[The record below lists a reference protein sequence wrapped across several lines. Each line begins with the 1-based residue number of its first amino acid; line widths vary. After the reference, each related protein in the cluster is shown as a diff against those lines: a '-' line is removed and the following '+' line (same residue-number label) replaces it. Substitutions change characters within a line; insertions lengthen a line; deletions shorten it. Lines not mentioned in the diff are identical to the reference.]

1 MVKSIEK
8 LGFFHISNFIYF
20 LNLLSNAQFGFRP
33 RISCTSQLIHLFHT
47 WAKSFDE
54 RKSTDVI
61 FLDFEKAFDSVPHN
75 RLLVKLKN
83 YGIKGQLLWLSDFLS
98 RMLQRVTIEGSQ
110 SDWARVSSGVPQG
123 SILGPFLFLLYV
135 NDIPEN
141 LSCPQKC
148 DCTKITYLFHVPTS
162 LMIICST
169 KYQLITISILESLYL
184 RTCRGNPMSCILLLK
199 PIEYWAYSNVPLGN
213 AQRLLIS
220 DTCHWF
226 EQYSNMLVLC
236 AILIKC
242 ICRISLKEFNIM
254 HQDGSVEK
262 ISHMKSESKSRID
275 PPYWT
280 NENTLA
286 LYNFL
291 SSLKVNPY

>member
-1 MVKSIEK
+1 MQHFNNLK
-8 LGFFHISNFIYF
+8 LSSNFTDRPLGKNTRKTVFSHISNFNDS

-75 RLLVKLKN
+75 PLLVKLKN

-98 RMLQRVTIEGSQ
+98 RMLQRVIIEGSQ

-169 KYQLITISILESLYL
+169 K
-184 RTCRGNPMSCILLLK
+184 
-199 PIEYWAYSNVPLGN
+199 
-213 AQRLLIS
+213 
-220 DTCHWF
+220 
-226 EQYSNMLVLC
+226 
-236 AILIKC
+236 
-242 ICRISLKEFNIM
+242 
-254 HQDGSVEK
+254 
-262 ISHMKSESKSRID
+262 
-275 PPYWT
+275 
-280 NENTLA
+280 
-286 LYNFL
+286 
-291 SSLKVNPY
+291 